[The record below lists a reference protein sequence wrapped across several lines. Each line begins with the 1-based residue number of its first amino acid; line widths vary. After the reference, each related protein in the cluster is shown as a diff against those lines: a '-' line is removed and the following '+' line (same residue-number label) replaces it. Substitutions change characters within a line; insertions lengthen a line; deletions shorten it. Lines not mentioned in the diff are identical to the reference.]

1 VAISTL
7 DHYKIKNMTG
17 EIISVSFSNL
27 LFHPIRGVSGMI
39 RKGDPVLLIGTILL
53 VVYMAY
59 VVYKSSHKDTYN
71 IEYEYAVHGSS
82 RFANKTEILV
92 KDETIGV
99 PVNQVFEDLES
110 SMGIGSEN
118 NESNEGT

>member
-1 VAISTL
+1 MTKLKLIFSLIISLILEISILCLSVAISTL

-53 VVYMAY
+53 VVYMAC
-59 VVYKSSHKDTYN
+59 DMIRFT
-71 IEYEYAVHGSS
+71 IE
-82 RFANKTEILV
+82 N
-92 KDETIGV
+92 
-99 PVNQVFEDLES
+99 
-110 SMGIGSEN
+110 
-118 NESNEGT
+118 